1 MENFLMMVRIQA
13 VLLIYLLVGVYARR
27 KNIITENSQQS
38 FIDFLIRIA
47 LPCMVFESFNQELTA
62 EQLLSA
68 SLILVVAFAVSL
80 FSLLLGKVLFRH
92 YPARRKSILRYGALI
107 SNSGFAGLPLVES
120 AYGGLGLFYASVFII
135 PNRIF
140 MWSAGISLFTQA
152 DFKSRIKNILLN
164 PGIIAVFLGIFRMLT
179 RFPFPDFADT
189 AIKSIGNCTASLSMI
204 VVGTILADIPPKSVF
219 DRDAFWLSF
228 IRLLAL
234 PGFTLILLKMA
245 NFDITATAVAVILTA
260 MPVGTTTA
268 LLGKKYHADAEFASK
283 CVFVSTAL
291 SLVTVPVLTLFL

>member
-13 VLLIYLLVGVYARR
+13 ILLIYLLVGVYARR
-27 KNIITENSQQS
+27 KNMITETSQQS

-62 EQLLSA
+62 RQLLSA
-68 SLILVVAFAVSL
+68 SLVLAVAFAVSL
-80 FSLLLGKVLFRH
+80 FSLLLGKVLFRR
-92 YPARRKSILRYGALI
+92 YPARRKSILQYGALI

-120 AYGGLGLFYASVFII
+120 AYGSLGLFYASVFII

-140 MWSAGISLFTQA
+140 MWSAGISLFTQT
-152 DFKSRIKNILLN
+152 DFKNRMKNILLN

-179 RFPFPDFADT
+179 RLPFPAFADT

-219 DRDAFWLSF
+219 DRDAFLLSF

-234 PGFTLILLKMA
+234 PGFTLILLKVA
-245 NFDITATAVAVILTA
+245 NFDMTATAVAVILTA

-268 LLGKKYHADAEFASK
+268 LLGKKYHADSEFASK

-291 SLVTVPVLTLFL
+291 SLVTVPFLTLFL